1 MAARKRFPRPSCVFV
16 DGDQDARVGCLT
28 LPGGDAP
35 ERVVF
40 DRLAAENWS
49 DLHERISRGY
59 GSTADA
65 CTQTMTDE
73 HHHIWVQTAADQL
86 LVAGDVLWQ
95 AMCACW
101 VQAIVED
108 EQVRLIT
115 ETVTAALDKKTLKR
129 RTYITRTPK
138 RVAIFG

>member
-1 MAARKRFPRPSCVFV
+1 
-16 DGDQDARVGCLT
+16 
-28 LPGGDAP
+28 
-35 ERVVF
+35 
-40 DRLAAENWS
+40 
-49 DLHERISRGY
+49 
-59 GSTADA
+59 
-65 CTQTMTDE
+65 MTDE